1 MLNGSENYQR
11 FEHYSRSTYSFVLSL
26 FSTRMTRFTFLL
38 DYYVY
43 PVFIVL
49 SLAIGSWGSR
59 HDVWWQGP
67 ALLISGYAVWTLV
80 EYLMHRYAFHHMPGV
95 KPLHMAHHADAD
107 DLIGSPTT
115 LSFSLIFIFAY
126 LPMAW
131 LVGAYAAC
139 FWFAGMMAGYLAF
152 CTVHYIVHH
161 SSNSKLAII
170 RKLKRGHAIHH
181 YGNNQYNFGV
191 TTLFWDRV
199 FGTYSDKMR

>member
-1 MLNGSENYQR
+1 
-11 FEHYSRSTYSFVLSL
+11 
-26 FSTRMTRFTFLL
+26 
-38 DYYVY
+38 
-43 PVFIVL
+43 
-49 SLAIGSWGSR
+49 
-59 HDVWWQGP
+59 
-67 ALLISGYAVWTLV
+67 
-80 EYLMHRYAFHHMPGV
+80 
-95 KPLHMAHHADAD
+95 
-107 DLIGSPTT
+107 
-115 LSFSLIFIFAY
+115 
-126 LPMAW
+126 MAW